1 VFGIVFRKLVTI
13 IMLIV
18 IYNSMTPLHQQQVK
32 NVIFSVGNALVYGVQ
47 LLQEQGKHST
57 LATEETYC
65 PTDIPQQ
72 QYSPY
77 NNGNYNDQGYE

>member
-1 VFGIVFRKLVTI
+1 
-13 IMLIV
+13 M
-18 IYNSMTPLHQQQVK
+18 
-32 NVIFSVGNALVYGVQ
+32 GNALVYGVQ